1 MKKLQKCAPNA
12 PNGGLLCHKSEDLY
26 PKSEAIYYINVPQ
39 SEGGEK
45 KCPIEALVREK
56 AEFRGHST
64 NFEIEIKRVRKR
76 EIKDRERGRK
86 SERWIG

>member
-1 MKKLQKCAPNA
+1 MEIEIWIENYEYEVRFRLKKLMNKFIKCAPNA
-12 PNGGLLCHKSEDLY
+12 SNGAHLCPKSEDFY

-64 NFEIEIKRVRKR
+64 NFE
-76 EIKDRERGRK
+76 
-86 SERWIG
+86 